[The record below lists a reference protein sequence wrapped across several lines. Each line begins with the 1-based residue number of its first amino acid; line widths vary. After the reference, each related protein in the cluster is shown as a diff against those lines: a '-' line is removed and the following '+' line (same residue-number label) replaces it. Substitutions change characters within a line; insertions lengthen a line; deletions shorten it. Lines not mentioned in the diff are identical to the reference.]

1 MNLYGKA
8 VRIITTHPNTTHNMF
23 MIPLGERYQITST
36 HSTIQ
41 TFFITAYDGTTF
53 VPVTINGTISPRVVA
68 SAKPVS
74 QVFYIPSG
82 KSLLLT
88 LNTLDRKSEGKS

>member
-8 VRIITTHPNTTHNMF
+8 VRIITTHPNSAHNMF
-23 MIPLGERYQITST
+23 MIPLGGRYQITST

-53 VPVTINGTISPRVVA
+53 IPVTINGTVSPRVVA

-74 QVFYIPSG
+74 QLFYIPLG
-82 KSLLLT
+82 ESLLLT
-88 LNTLDRKSEGKS
+88 LNTLDTKSEGRS